1 MAILDIEEA
10 ATYLKM
16 CRRSLETLV
25 REGKVPGTQLSGKW
39 IFSEKQLT
47 EYVET
52 LSRKNTVV
60 NVKNTSAEPKP
71 PQKGRHRNAGYDFSN
86 Q

>member
-1 MAILDIEEA
+1 MTILNIEEA
-10 ATYLKM
+10 AILLKM

-25 REGKVPGTQLSGKW
+25 RKGEVPGTQLSGKW
-39 IFSEKQLT
+39 IFSEKQLI

-52 LSRKNTVV
+52 LSSKNTIV
-60 NVKNTSAEPKP
+60 NIKNTSTETKT
-71 PQKGRHRNAGYDFSN
+71 PQIKRRRNAGYDFAD

>member
-10 ATYLKM
+10 ASYLKM

-25 REGKVPGTQLSGKW
+25 RAGQIPGTQIAGKW
-39 IFSEKQLT
+39 LFSERQLVD
-47 EYVET
+47 YVET
-52 LSRKNTVV
+52 LSIRQTKVDTTHPSTGKTSP
-60 NVKNTSAEPKP
+60 VKK
-71 PQKGRHRNAGYDFSN
+71 RRRNAGYDFSN